1 MASEYDKRAAELAKL
16 PRAERFEALIEFPT
30 KHTFKVIGKTSG
42 FCDALED
49 LLEKSGFGKP
59 LLVERPSKGGRF
71 ISLTFTLP
79 VNDGQQLDDLYE
91 ALAQLPGIA
100 YLL

>member
-1 MASEYDKRAAELAKL
+1 MTTEYDKRAAELAKL
-16 PRAERFEALIEFPT
+16 PRAERFEKLIEFPT
-30 KHTFKVIGKTSG
+30 KHTFKVIGKSAG
-42 FCDALED
+42 FSKALED
-49 LLEKSGFGKP
+49 LLEDRGFDKT

-79 VNDGQQLDDLYE
+79 VQDGEELDKLYDG
-91 ALAQLPGIA
+91 LANLPGIA